1 MGKNVRRRPALFR
14 ALGRQDPPSE
24 VQIDGQTLNRVEI
37 FKHDSWAATARY
49 QGAGRDVVCKFNR
62 VQPIPGFPA
71 RELGGWL
78 ARRESRALAHLGGLD
93 GVPNL
98 CGPVHVGGRRL
109 ANAVAH
115 DFIPGNPLGI
125 NERPDDRFFP
135 RLRALLAAIHARHI
149 AYVDLHKRENIVVGD
164 DGRPY
169 LVDFQVCLGL
179 WHPHMQGNPLLVRA
193 LQTMQRTDLYCL
205 SKHVRRNREDQFSRL
220 GCEAFGGRPW
230 WISAHR
236 SVAMPLRQLRRR
248 LLTRLGVRGANGQ
261 AASEAFPEDAVRR
274 ELRPAA

>member
-1 MGKNVRRRPALFR
+1 MSKNVRTRPALFR
-14 ALGRQDPPSE
+14 ALGRQDPPVE
-24 VQIDGQTLNRVEI
+24 VQIDSQTLGRVEI

-62 VQPIPGFPA
+62 TQPISGFPA

-93 GVPNL
+93 GVPKL

-115 DFIPGNPLGI
+115 DFIPGHPLGMG
-125 NERPDDRFFP
+125 ERPDDRFFP
-135 RLRALLAAIHARHI
+135 RLRALLESIHARHI

-169 LVDFQVCLGL
+169 LVDFQVCFGL

-193 LQTMQRTDLYCL
+193 LQTMQRTDLFCF
-205 SKHVRRNREDQFSRL
+205 SKHVRRNREDQFSLL
-220 GCEAFGGRPW
+220 GCESFGGRPW
-230 WISAHR
+230 WIGAHR
-236 SVAMPLRQLRRR
+236 SVAAPLRQLRRR
-248 LLTRLGVRGANGQ
+248 LLMALRIRGANGQ